1 MGHIERAWLR
11 RIGGYLEQSP
21 RGRLRRGEDGDW
33 SEDPLGDALA
43 GDEGDGEET
52 DAAPADGPPGE
63 GLGDRDDR
71 NRAPPELPEDFDDSL
86 SIPDEV
92 AQAREDERRRQGAQ
106 NRSLAPRAF
115 ELKGRYLRNLATRF
129 ARMVSKVA
137 EDAAD
142 FPTQGDDEWDLPELL
157 QRRFTG
163 RHINQCRMTREKR
176 KVVVVLDTSPSCLHQ
191 ALLFRNLAAI
201 ADELGDCEL
210 YDAPNFALSQRKVGA
225 QWEPVH
231 LADHEWHFEG
241 RVVLAFGDFDG
252 IERISSASQRA
263 HNKIYWF
270 CCEERPFVLESNRE
284 FFVHNFRGH
293 YFVTPTL
300 NRLMHAM
307 KRVR

>member
-1 MGHIERAWLR
+1 MRHIERTWLR
-11 RIGGYLEQSP
+11 RIGGYLEQTP
-21 RGRLRRGEDGDW
+21 RGRLRPGDDGAWGEDA
-33 SEDPLGDALA
+33 LGDAPVEGEA
-43 GDEGDGEET
+43 DGDESAAMAPDSEPGAGEPQDDDE
-52 DAAPADGPPGE
+52 APPSLPE
-63 GLGDRDDR
+63 HFDDR
-71 NRAPPELPEDFDDSL
+71 L

-92 AQAREDERRRQGAQ
+92 AQAHEEEQRRQSAQ
-106 NRSLAPRAF
+106 NRNLAPRAF
-115 ELKGRYLRNLATRF
+115 ELKGHYLRNLATRF
-129 ARMVSKVA
+129 ARMISKVA

-191 ALLFRNLAAI
+191 AMLFRNLATI

-210 YDAPNFALSQRKVGA
+210 YDAPNFALNQRKVGDL
-225 QWEPVH
+225 WEPVR
-231 LADHEWHFEG
+231 ATDHEWHFEG

-252 IERISSASQRA
+252 IERIGRASQRA
-263 HNKIYWF
+263 RNKIYWF
-270 CCEERPFVLESNRE
+270 CCEERPFVLESNRDY
-284 FFVHNFRGH
+284 FVHNFRGH

-300 NRLMHAM
+300 NKLMHAM